1 MTMKIYLQLLTALS
15 SLFFSSFLAH
25 AQPTTAPSSDLG
37 AGKVVGLD
45 YFFNHQVKNGKQF
58 HYIWE
63 DTNNSGYSKFG
74 DVWKQYGATLASLPT
89 EPTWKDLAQYSIFII
104 VNPSTVKT
112 AADHQPNFM
121 TQADADLIA

>member
-1 MTMKIYLQLLTALS
+1 MNGLLNRRAPMIVILGGATGV
-15 SLFFSSFLAH
+15 LAQ
-25 AQPTTAPSSDLG
+25 AAPSYPQIG
-37 AGKVVGLD
+37 AGKIVGLD

-89 EPTWKDLAQYSIFII
+89 EPTGKDLAQYSIFII
-104 VNPSTVKT
+104 VNPSTVKN
-112 AADHQPNFM
+112 AVDHQPNFM
-121 TQADADLIA
+121 TQ